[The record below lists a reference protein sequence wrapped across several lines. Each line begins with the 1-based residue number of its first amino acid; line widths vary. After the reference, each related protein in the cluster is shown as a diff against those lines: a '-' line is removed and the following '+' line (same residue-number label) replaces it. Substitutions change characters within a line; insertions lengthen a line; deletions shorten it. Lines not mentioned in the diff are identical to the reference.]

1 MMKRYLVLLAVVVA
15 AGALAL
21 ALGRNLRRSSVSAP
35 AEAPPPEATLVIM
48 ITPEHHILPATASV
62 PKDHLVRLSVTNHG
76 VRRASL
82 TLMGYQDRFG
92 VANLAPDST
101 WRGEFIADRPGDDFA
116 WMLDGAPVGRL
127 AVTGSHLVDG
137 HR

>member
-1 MMKRYLVLLAVVVA
+1 MKRYLLLLAVAVM

-21 ALGRNLRRSSVSAP
+21 ALGRNLRHSSERGPAAAP
-35 AEAPPPEATLVIM
+35 APEAALEIA
-48 ITPEHHILPATASV
+48 ITPDHHITPATASV
-62 PKDHLVRLSVTNHG
+62 PKDHLVRLTVTNHG
-76 VRRASL
+76 ARRASL

-92 VANLAPDST
+92 VAYLAPDST
-101 WRGEFIADRPGDDFA
+101 WHGEFVADRPGDDFA

>member
-1 MMKRYLVLLAVVVA
+1 MKRYLVVLAVAVA

-21 ALGRNLRRSSVSAP
+21 AVGRNLRAHARLEP
-35 AEAPPPEATLVIM
+35 AAAPPPEAALEITIM
-48 ITPEHHILPATASV
+48 PDQHIAPAIASV
-62 PKDHLVRLSVTNHG
+62 PKDHLVKLSVTNHG
-76 VRRASL
+76 ARRASL

-92 VANLAPDST
+92 VSYLAPDST
-101 WRGEFIADRPGDDFA
+101 WRGTFLADRPGEDFA
-116 WMLDGAPVGRL
+116 WMLDGAPAGRL